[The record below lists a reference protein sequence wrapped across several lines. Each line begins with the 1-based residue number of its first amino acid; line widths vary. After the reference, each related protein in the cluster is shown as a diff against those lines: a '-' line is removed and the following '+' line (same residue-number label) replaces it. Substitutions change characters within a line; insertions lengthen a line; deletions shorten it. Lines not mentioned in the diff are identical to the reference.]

1 MEHQDFKTITFNNIS
16 SKEKKVLDQNKK
28 EVQKKISQKQVTQA
42 TLGDNEVIK
51 IQADKKLGQLLSQA
65 RLAKGFKTQGDFIKE
80 LNQKT
85 NLNISPQIYSKW
97 ESNKEVPTN
106 EQIAKM
112 EKVLTVKLPRNK
124 KIKIDN

>member
-1 MEHQDFKTITFNNIS
+1 MEHQDFKTIVLNNVS
-16 SKEKKVLDQNKK
+16 AKGKKAVDENKK
-28 EVQKKISQKQVTQA
+28 EVQKRISQKQVSSN
-42 TLGDNEVIK
+42 DNEVVK
-51 IQADKKLGQLLSQA
+51 VQADKKLGQLLSQA

-112 EKVLTVKLPRNK
+112 EKVLTTKLPRNK

>member
-1 MEHQDFKTITFNNIS
+1 MEHQDFNMVVFNT
-16 SKEKKVLDQNKK
+16 KEKKAVDQNKK
-28 EVQKKISQKQVTQA
+28 EVQKRISQKQVTQS
-42 TLGDNEVIK
+42 TLSDNELIK

-65 RLAKGFKTQGDFIKE
+65 RLVKGFKTQGDFVKE

-85 NLNISPQIYSKW
+85 NLNISLQIYSKW

-112 EKVLTVKLPRNK
+112 EKVLVVKLPRNK
-124 KIKIDN
+124 KIKKDT

>member
-1 MEHQDFKTITFNNIS
+1 MEHQDFKTITFN

-28 EVQKKISQKQVTQA
+28 EVQKRISQKQVSSN
-42 TLGDNEVIK
+42 DNEVVK
-51 IQADKKLGQLLSQA
+51 VQADKKLGQILSQA

-85 NLNISPQIYSKW
+85 NLNISAQIYGKW
-97 ESNKEVPTN
+97 ESNKEIPTN

-124 KIKIDN
+124 KIKIEN

>member
-1 MEHQDFKTITFNNIS
+1 MEHQDFKPVVFS
-16 SKEKKVLDQNKK
+16 QKEKKAVDQNKK
-28 EVQKKISQKQVTQA
+28 EVQKRISQKQVSSN
-42 TLGDNEVIK
+42 DNEVVK
-51 IQADKKLGQLLSQA
+51 VQADKKLGQLLSQA

-85 NLNISPQIYSKW
+85 NLNISPQIYGKW
-97 ESNKEVPTN
+97 ESNKEIPTN

-112 EKVLTVKLPRNK
+112 EKVLTTKLPRNK

>member
-1 MEHQDFKTITFNNIS
+1 MEHQDFKTVVFS
-16 SKEKKVLDQNKK
+16 QKEKKAVDQNKK
-28 EVQKKISQKQVTQA
+28 EVQKRISQKQVSSN
-42 TLGDNEVIK
+42 DNEVVK
-51 IQADKKLGQLLSQA
+51 VQADKKLGQLLSQA

-85 NLNISPQIYSKW
+85 NLNISPQIYGKW

-112 EKVLTVKLPRNK
+112 EKVLTAKLPRNK

>member
-1 MEHQDFKTITFNNIS
+1 MEHQDFKTITFN
-16 SKEKKVLDQNKK
+16 SKEKKAVDQNKK
-28 EVQKKISQKQVTQA
+28 ELEKKISQKQVTQT

-51 IQADKKLGQLLSQA
+51 VQADKKLGQLLSQA

-85 NLNISPQIYSKW
+85 NLNISLQIYSKW

-112 EKVLTVKLPRNK
+112 EKVLSAKLPRNK
-124 KIKIDN
+124 KTKKEI

>member
-1 MEHQDFKTITFNNIS
+1 MEHQDFKTLVFS
-16 SKEKKVLDQNKK
+16 QKEKKAVDQNKK
-28 EVQKKISQKQVTQA
+28 EVQKRISQKQVTSN
-42 TLGDNEVIK
+42 DNEVVK
-51 IQADKKLGQLLSQA
+51 VQADKKLGQLLSQA

-85 NLNISPQIYSKW
+85 NLNISAQIYSKW

-124 KIKIDN
+124 KIKKEI

>member
-1 MEHQDFKTITFNNIS
+1 MEHQDFNTIVFN
-16 SKEKKVLDQNKK
+16 SKEKKVLEQNKK
-28 EVQKKISQKQVTQA
+28 EAQKKNSQKEVKTN
-42 TLGDNEVIK
+42 DNEVVK
-51 IQADKKLGQLLSQA
+51 VQADKKLGQLLSQG

-85 NLNISPQIYSKW
+85 NLNVSPQIYSKW
-97 ESNKEVPTN
+97 ENNKEIPTN

-124 KIKIDN
+124 KIKIDY

>member
-1 MEHQDFKTITFNNIS
+1 MEHQDFKTVVFNQ
-16 SKEKKVLDQNKK
+16 KEKKAVDQNKK
-28 EVQKKISQKQVTQA
+28 EVQKRISQKQVSSN
-42 TLGDNEVIK
+42 DNEVVK
-51 IQADKKLGQLLSQA
+51 VQADKKLGQLLSQA

-85 NLNISPQIYSKW
+85 NLNISPQIYGKW

-112 EKVLTVKLPRNK
+112 EKVLTAKLPRNK

>member
-1 MEHQDFKTITFNNIS
+1 MEHQDFKTVVFN
-16 SKEKKVLDQNKK
+16 SKEKKAVDQNKK
-28 EVQKKISQKQVTQA
+28 EVQKRISQKQVTQV
-42 TLGDNEVIK
+42 TSGDNEIVK
-51 IQADKKLGQLLSQA
+51 VQADKKLGQILSQA

-112 EKVLTVKLPRNK
+112 EKVLTAKLPRNK

>member
-1 MEHQDFKTITFNNIS
+1 MEHQDFKTIVLNNVS
-16 SKEKKVLDQNKK
+16 AKEKKAVDQNKK
-28 EVQKKISQKQVTQA
+28 EVQKRISQKQISSN
-42 TLGDNEVIK
+42 DNEVVK
-51 IQADKKLGQLLSQA
+51 VQADKKLGQLLSQA

-112 EKVLTVKLPRNK
+112 EKVLTTKLPRNK

>member
-1 MEHQDFKTITFNNIS
+1 MEHQDFKTVVFNQ
-16 SKEKKVLDQNKK
+16 KEKKAVDQNKK
-28 EVQKKISQKQVTQA
+28 EVQKRISQKQVSSN
-42 TLGDNEVIK
+42 DNEIVK
-51 IQADKKLGQLLSQA
+51 VQADKKLGQLLSQA

-112 EKVLTVKLPRNK
+112 EKVLTTKLPRNK
-124 KIKIDN
+124 KIKINN

>member
-1 MEHQDFKTITFNNIS
+1 MEHQDFKTVVFN
-16 SKEKKVLDQNKK
+16 SKEKKAVDQNKK
-28 EVQKKISQKQVTQA
+28 DVQKRISQKQVS
-42 TLGDNEVIK
+42 LNDNEIVK
-51 IQADKKLGQLLSQA
+51 VQADKKLGQLLSQA

-80 LNQKT
+80 LNQKA
-85 NLNISPQIYSKW
+85 NLNISLQIYNKW

>member
-1 MEHQDFKTITFNNIS
+1 MEHQDFKTITFNT
-16 SKEKKVLDQNKK
+16 KEKKAVDQNKK
-28 EVQKKISQKQVTQA
+28 EVQKRISQKQVSSN
-42 TLGDNEVIK
+42 DNEVVK
-51 IQADKKLGQLLSQA
+51 VQADKKLGQLLSQA

-85 NLNISPQIYSKW
+85 NLNISAQIYGKW
-97 ESNKEVPTN
+97 ESNKEIPTN

-124 KIKIDN
+124 KIKIEN

>member
-1 MEHQDFKTITFNNIS
+1 MEHQDFKTITFN

-28 EVQKKISQKQVTQA
+28 EVQKRISQKQVSSN
-42 TLGDNEVIK
+42 DNEIVK
-51 IQADKKLGQLLSQA
+51 VQADKKLGQLISQA

-85 NLNISPQIYSKW
+85 NLNISSQIFSKW
-97 ESNKEVPTN
+97 ENNKEVPTN

-112 EKVLTVKLPRNK
+112 EKVLITKLPRNK

>member
-1 MEHQDFKTITFNNIS
+1 MEHQDFKTVVFNS
-16 SKEKKVLDQNKK
+16 EEKKAVDQNKK
-28 EVQKKISQKQVTQA
+28 EVQKIISQKQVSSN
-42 TLGDNEVIK
+42 DNEVVK
-51 IQADKKLGQLLSQA
+51 VQADKKLGQLLSQA

-85 NLNISPQIYSKW
+85 NLNISSQIYGKW

-124 KIKIDN
+124 KIKIEN

>member
-1 MEHQDFKTITFNNIS
+1 MEHQDFKTITFNSN
-16 SKEKKVLDQNKK
+16 EKKTVDQNKK
-28 EVQKKISQKQVTQA
+28 ETQKRISQKQVSSN
-42 TLGDNEVIK
+42 DNEVVNV
-51 IQADKKLGQLLSQA
+51 QADKKLGQLLSQA

-80 LNQKT
+80 LNQKI

-124 KIKIDN
+124 KVKKEI

>member
-1 MEHQDFKTITFNNIS
+1 MEHQDFKNVVFNQ
-16 SKEKKVLDQNKK
+16 KEKKTIDQTKK
-28 EVQKKISQKQVTQA
+28 EVQKRISQKQVTSN
-42 TLGDNEVIK
+42 DNEVVK
-51 IQADKKLGQLLSQA
+51 VQADKKLGQLLSQA

-85 NLNISPQIYSKW
+85 NLNISQQIYSKW
-97 ESNKEVPTN
+97 ENNKEVPTN

-112 EKVLTVKLPRNK
+112 EKVLTTKLPRNK

>member
-1 MEHQDFKTITFNNIS
+1 MDHQDFKTVVFNQ
-16 SKEKKVLDQNKK
+16 KEKKAIDQNKK
-28 EVQKKISQKQVTQA
+28 EVQKRISQKQVSSN
-42 TLGDNEVIK
+42 DNEVVK
-51 IQADKKLGQLLSQA
+51 VQADKKLGQLLSQA

-85 NLNISPQIYSKW
+85 NLNISAQIYSKW

-112 EKVLTVKLPRNK
+112 EKVLTAKLPRNK
-124 KIKIDN
+124 KIKIEN

>member
-1 MEHQDFKTITFNNIS
+1 MEHQDFKTIVLNNVS
-16 SKEKKVLDQNKK
+16 AKEKKAVDQNKK
-28 EVQKKISQKQVTQA
+28 EVQKRISQKQISSN
-42 TLGDNEVIK
+42 DNEVVK
-51 IQADKKLGQLLSQA
+51 VQADKKLGQLLSQA

-85 NLNISPQIYSKW
+85 NLNISQQIYSKW
-97 ESNKEVPTN
+97 ENNKEVPTN

-112 EKVLTVKLPRNK
+112 EKVLTTKLPRNK

>member
-1 MEHQDFKTITFNNIS
+1 MEHQDFNTITFNQ
-16 SKEKKVLDQNKK
+16 KEKKAIDQNKK
-28 EVQKKISQKQVTQA
+28 EVQKRISQKQVTSN
-42 TLGDNEVIK
+42 DNEVVK
-51 IQADKKLGQLLSQA
+51 VQADKKLGQLLSQA
-65 RLAKGFKTQGDFIKE
+65 RLAKSFKTQGDFIKE

-85 NLNISPQIYSKW
+85 NLNISPQIYGKW

-112 EKVLTVKLPRNK
+112 EKVLSVKLPRNK